1 MLTNV
6 CMALCTLDMTE
17 NRIYQPCHITWRLHG
32 DDEREEITVRA
43 LSILRITTDGPET
56 GLVYD
61 ARFYLDA
68 APLMSALSRL
78 ARGEVEQHHDG
89 DEMDCHG

>member
-6 CMALCTLDMTE
+6 RMALCTLDMTE

-43 LSILRITTDGPET
+43 LSIFRITTDGPET

-78 ARGEVEQHHDG
+78 VRGEVEQHHDG